1 MKKYIIITTISILL
15 STVVFSIGFIT
26 GDLNRRKVNTF
37 QDYTDVSAKID
48 TEYYLEVSEDSI
60 WVEGIASKKV
70 YCGKYND
77 LDSLIIQDNL

>member
-26 GDLNRRKVNTF
+26 GDLNRRKVNTS

-48 TEYYLEVSEDSI
+48 TEYYLEVSEDIST
-60 WVEGIASKKV
+60 A
-70 YCGKYND
+70 
-77 LDSLIIQDNL
+77 